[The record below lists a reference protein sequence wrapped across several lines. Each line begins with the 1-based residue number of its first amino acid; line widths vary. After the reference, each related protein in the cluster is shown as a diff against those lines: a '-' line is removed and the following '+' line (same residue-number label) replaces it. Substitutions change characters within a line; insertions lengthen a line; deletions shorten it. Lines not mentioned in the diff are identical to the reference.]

1 MIRLLQIEFQKL
13 WQNKMSK
20 VLIYISFILPFSI
33 LILSSLKIN
42 FFGYFTLDLSET
54 KIFEFPYIW
63 HITTFFVAYFK
74 IFFAII
80 VVFMIGNEYSNR
92 TLKQNLID
100 GLSKK
105 ELILS
110 KFIFII
116 SYCLLMTF
124 VVFVIT
130 LIIGIFNT
138 PSQDIYFDTVFSGS
152 EFIVAYFFKI
162 LAFFCFCLFAA
173 VLAKRSVFAL
183 ALLFVVNIV
192 EWIAYLLLRFKF
204 FDEQTADNIA
214 QFFPFTA
221 THNLINEP
229 ASRIVSLHEPTN
241 AIVTDYAVHWYEIAI
256 ASGWI
261 FLYIFFSYKL
271 LKRRDL

>member
-1 MIRLLQIEFQKL
+1 
-13 WQNKMSK
+13 MSK

-63 HITTFFVAYFK
+63 HITTYFVAYFK

-105 ELILS
+105 EFVLS
-110 KFIFII
+110 KFTFII
-116 SYCLLMTF
+116 SYCLLMTL
-124 VVFVIT
+124 VVFIIT
-130 LIIGIFNT
+130 LIIGMFNT
-138 PSQDIYFDTVFSGS
+138 PSQDIYFDTVFSSS

-162 LAFFCFCLFAA
+162 LAFFSFCLFAA

-183 ALLFVVNIV
+183 AVLFIVNII

-204 FDEQTADNIA
+204 FDEQTADGIA
-214 QFFPFTA
+214 QFFPFTSMY
-221 THNLINEP
+221 NLIEEP
-229 ASRIVSLHEPTN
+229 ASRIVRLHAPTN
-241 AIVTDYAVHWYEIAI
+241 TIVTDYTLYWHEIAI
-256 ASGWI
+256 AAGWI
-261 FLYIFFSYKL
+261 FLFIFFSYRL